1 MAHHAKISPLAPK
14 RLKKLPPIKGVR
26 FTTVATGM
34 KYRDRDDLLMM
45 AFTPGT
51 TVAGVTTRS
60 SMPSAAVDWC
70 RTHLP
75 QGKAGAL
82 VVNAGNANAFTGKQG
97 ARAVEAIGAHMAG
110 KAELQPA
117 QVMMASTGVIGEDLD
132 HGLICDGLDQG
143 FDRMQEGADW
153 LAAAKAIMTTDTFP
167 KTVTREVTLGGVKV
181 RLNGI
186 AKGSGMI
193 APDMAT
199 MLGFFVTDADLP
211 APVLRRLLNDT
222 VPESFNAI
230 TVDSDTSTSDTVLLF
245 ATRTA
250 KHRGGPIKSVHDG
263 RLTAFRR
270 ALLEAM
276 QEMAQL
282 IVRDGEG
289 ATKFVTV
296 KVRGAVSDESAR
308 RVALSIA
315 NSPLV
320 KTAMAGEDANWGR
333 IVMAVGKSG
342 EPAERDRLRI
352 TIGGHKVA
360 ASGRAVKG
368 YDERPVARH
377 MRGSEI
383 ALDVHLGVGKGAACV
398 WTSDLTHD
406 YISINADY
414 RS

>member
-1 MAHHAKISPLAPK
+1 MVQHANISPLAPK
-14 RLKKLPPIKGVR
+14 RQKKLPAIAGAR
-26 FTTVATGM
+26 LTTVATGV
-34 KYRDRDDLLMM
+34 KYQGRDDLLMM
-45 AFTPGT
+45 TFAPGT

-70 RTHLP
+70 KANLP

-82 VVNAGNANAFTGKQG
+82 VVNAGNANAFTGRQG
-97 ARAVEAIGAHMAG
+97 TRAVAAIGAYMAA
-110 KAELQPA
+110 KAGLPPA

-132 HGLICDGLDQG
+132 TGPICDGLDAG
-143 FDRMQEGADW
+143 YDTLHEKGDW

-167 KTVTREVTLGGVKV
+167 KTVTREVTLGGTKV
-181 RLNGI
+181 RINGI

-211 APVLRRLLNDT
+211 APVLRKLLKDT
-222 VPESFNAI
+222 VPGSFNAI

-250 KHRGGPIKSVHDG
+250 KHRGGPVKSAGDK

-270 ALLEAM
+270 ALNEVM
-276 QEMAQL
+276 QDMAQL

-296 KVRGAVSDESAR
+296 KVRGAVSDASAR

-342 EPAERDRLRI
+342 EPADRDRLGI

-377 MRGSEI
+377 MRGREI
-383 ALDVHLGVGKGAACV
+383 TLDVQLGVGRGAACV

>member
-1 MAHHAKISPLAPK
+1 MA
-14 RLKKLPPIKGVR
+14 
-26 FTTVATGM
+26 
-34 KYRDRDDLLMM
+34 
-45 AFTPGT
+45 
-51 TVAGVTTRS
+51 
-60 SMPSAAVDWC
+60 
-70 RTHLP
+70 
-75 QGKAGAL
+75 
-82 VVNAGNANAFTGKQG
+82 
-97 ARAVEAIGAHMAG
+97 AIGAYMAA
-110 KAELQPA
+110 KAGLPPA

-132 HGLICDGLDQG
+132 TGPICDGLDAG
-143 FDRMQEGADW
+143 YDTLHDLG
-153 LAAAKAIMTTDTFP
+153 LAGRRQSHHDHRHIPQNRDP
-167 KTVTREVTLGGVKV
+167 EVTLGGAKV
-181 RLNGI
+181 RINGI

-211 APVLRRLLNDT
+211 APVLRKLLKDT
-222 VPESFNAI
+222 VPGSFNAI

-250 KHRGGPIKSVHDG
+250 KHRGGPVKSAGDK

-270 ALLEAM
+270 ALNEVM
-276 QEMAQL
+276 QDMAQL

-296 KVRGAVSDESAR
+296 KVRGAVSDASAC

-342 EPAERDRLRI
+342 EPADRDRLGI

-377 MRGSEI
+377 MRGCEI
-383 ALDVHLGVGKGAACV
+383 TLDVQLGVGRGAACV

>member
-1 MAHHAKISPLAPK
+1 MGKITKVSPLAPK
-14 RLKKLPPIKGVR
+14 RQKKLPVIKGAR
-26 FTTVATGM
+26 LATVATGT
-34 KYRDRDDLLMM
+34 KYQGRDDLLLMM
-45 AFTPGT
+45 FAPGS

-60 SMPSAAVDWC
+60 SMPSAAVEWC
-70 RTHLP
+70 KTNLP
-75 QGKAGAL
+75 QGRAGAL

-97 ARAVEAIGAHMAG
+97 GRAVLAIGQHVVAKAAIPLAHI
-110 KAELQPA
+110 
-117 QVMMASTGVIGEDLD
+117 MMASTGVIGEDLD
-132 HGLICDGLDQG
+132 TGPICQGLDTG
-143 FDRMQEGADW
+143 FDNLSETADW

-167 KTVTREVTLGGVKV
+167 KTVTREVLVAGTKV
-181 RLNGI
+181 CINGI

-211 APVLRRLLNDT
+211 APVLRQLLKES
-222 VPESFNAI
+222 VSGSFNAI

-250 KHRGGPIKSVHDG
+250 QHKGGAIRGAGDK
-263 RLTAFRR
+263 RLTAFRK
-270 ALLEAM
+270 ALSDAM

-296 KVRGAVSDESAR
+296 TVKGAVSDESAH

-360 ASGRAVKG
+360 TAGRAVKG
-368 YDERPVARH
+368 YDERPIAKH
-377 MRGSEI
+377 MRGQEI
-383 ALDVHLGVGKGAACV
+383 NLDVHLDVGNGMARV